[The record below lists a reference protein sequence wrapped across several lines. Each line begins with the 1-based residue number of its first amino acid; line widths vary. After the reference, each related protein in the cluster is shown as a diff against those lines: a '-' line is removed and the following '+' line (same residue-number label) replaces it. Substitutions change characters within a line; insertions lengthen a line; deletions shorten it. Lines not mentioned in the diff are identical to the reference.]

1 MRSMRVAA
9 EQVVV
14 VNETDIAMCQ
24 YASRRCR
31 DWIGY
36 HGHRVLIVLLLC
48 CALQLVDCA
57 PEQRASPEVVAEINT
72 LEQRTVGP
80 DTNPQSEVRI
90 TNHPASVQAD
100 WQIRNSGT
108 TEQYFGW
115 VKQQLGADY
124 HVVSQTKSVLTM
136 GKKLSGDAYT
146 VEFRSNSSRSNI
158 DVHFLATSD

>member
-24 YASRRCR
+24 YETRRCR
-31 DWIGY
+31 AWIGY
-36 HGHRVLIVLLLC
+36 HGHRVLKVLLFC
-48 CALQLVDCA
+48 CALQLVGCA
-57 PEQRASPEVVAEINT
+57 PEQRASPEVVAEINA
-72 LEQRTVGP
+72 LDQRTIGP
-80 DTNPQSEVRI
+80 DTNLQSEVRI
-90 TNHPASVQAD
+90 TNRSASVQAD

-108 TEQYFGW
+108 TEQYFEW
-115 VKQQLGADY
+115 VKQQLSADY
-124 HVVSQTKSVLTM
+124 HVVSQTDSVLTM

-146 VEFRSNSSRSNI
+146 VAFRSNSSRSNI

>member
-14 VNETDIAMCQ
+14 VNETNLAMCQ
-24 YASRRCR
+24 YESRRR
-31 DWIGY
+31 RAWSGY
-36 HGHRVLIVLLLC
+36 HGRRVLVVLLLC
-48 CALQLVDCA
+48 CALQLLDCA
-57 PEQRASPEVVAEINT
+57 PEQRASPEAVGEINT
-72 LEQRTVGP
+72 LEQQTIGP
-80 DTNPQSEVRI
+80 DSNAQSEVRI

-108 TEQYFGW
+108 TEQYFEW

-136 GKKLSGDAYT
+136 GKKLSGDTYT
-146 VEFRSNSSRSNI
+146 VEFSSNSSRSNI

>member
-1 MRSMRVAA
+1 MAA

-24 YASRRCR
+24 YESRRCR

-36 HGHRVLIVLLLC
+36 HVHRVLVVLLLC

-80 DTNPQSEVRI
+80 DSNPQSEVRI
-90 TNHPASVQAD
+90 RNHPASVQAD

-108 TEQYFGW
+108 TEQYFEW
-115 VKQQLGADY
+115 VRGLFDGCWQIGRA
-124 HVVSQTKSVLTM
+124 HV
-136 GKKLSGDAYT
+136 
-146 VEFRSNSSRSNI
+146 
-158 DVHFLATSD
+158 

>member
-1 MRSMRVAA
+1 VRSMRVAA

-24 YASRRCR
+24 YETRRCR
-31 DWIGY
+31 AWIGY
-36 HGHRVLIVLLLC
+36 HGHRVLKVLLFC
-48 CALQLVDCA
+48 CALQLVGCA
-57 PEQRASPEVVAEINT
+57 PEQRASPEVVAEINA
-72 LEQRTVGP
+72 LDQRTIGP
-80 DTNPQSEVRI
+80 DTNLQSEVRI
-90 TNHPASVQAD
+90 TNRSASVQAD

-108 TEQYFGW
+108 TEQYFEW
-115 VKQQLGADY
+115 VKQQLSADY
-124 HVVSQTKSVLTM
+124 HVVSQTDSVLTM

>member
-1 MRSMRVAA
+1 V
-9 EQVVV
+9 
-14 VNETDIAMCQ
+14 
-24 YASRRCR
+24 
-31 DWIGY
+31 G
-36 HGHRVLIVLLLC
+36 
-48 CALQLVDCA
+48 CA

-80 DTNPQSEVRI
+80 DSNPQSEVRI

-108 TEQYFGW
+108 TEQYFEG

-146 VEFRSNSSRSNI
+146 VEFSSNSSRSNI

>member
-1 MRSMRVAA
+1 MAA

-24 YASRRCR
+24 YETRRCR
-31 DWIGY
+31 AWIGY
-36 HGHRVLIVLLLC
+36 HGHRVLKVLLFC
-48 CALQLVDCA
+48 CALQLVGCA
-57 PEQRASPEVVAEINT
+57 PEQRASPEVVAEINA
-72 LEQRTVGP
+72 LDQRTIGP
-80 DTNPQSEVRI
+80 DTNLQSEVRI
-90 TNHPASVQAD
+90 TNRSASVQAD

-108 TEQYFGW
+108 TEQYFEW
-115 VKQQLGADY
+115 VKQQLSADY
-124 HVVSQTKSVLTM
+124 HVVSQTDSVLTM